1 MIYFHYIIF
10 PFFIRI
16 KVFFSYALYAR
27 ADTKVNLKATVLL
40 PGGCQYPVT

>member
-1 MIYFHYIIF
+1 MIYFHYFHI

-27 ADTKVNLKATVLL
+27 ADTKVKLTATVLL